1 MPQPT
6 EIQERAIE
14 TWLNMIQKV
23 HDPPFQER
31 AWCCSYVPMRPSGGP
46 GRACTFP
53 VWGVLKHP
61 QARRLIISHFC
72 GGLEHSHFFEF
83 LPTVERGPVL
93 SFSPENKT
101 PCQLGQTRRYSYA
114 SSPQLAPGQCPNGCL
129 GHIQTQKHAHSTSQ
143 TNPTPRGAFVLK
155 RRLASFSA
163 ENEPRDTDFTVAL
176 GP

>member
-1 MPQPT
+1 VCCVHWLCSAMPF
-6 EIQERAIE
+6 
-14 TWLNMIQKV
+14 LLV
-23 HDPPFQER
+23 
-31 AWCCSYVPMRPSGGP
+31 
-46 GRACTFP
+46 
-53 VWGVLKHP
+53 
-61 QARRLIISHFC
+61 
-72 GGLEHSHFFEF
+72 EH
-83 LPTVERGPVL
+83 GPVL

>member
-1 MPQPT
+1 MLGDGFDL
-6 EIQERAIE
+6 ISLGAA
-14 TWLNMIQKV
+14 
-23 HDPPFQER
+23 PP
-31 AWCCSYVPMRPSGGP
+31 
-46 GRACTFP
+46 
-53 VWGVLKHP
+53 L
-61 QARRLIISHFC
+61 ARM
-72 GGLEHSHFFEF
+72 EH
-83 LPTVERGPVL
+83 GPVL

-101 PCQLGQTRRYSYA
+101 PCQLGQTRHYSYA

>member
-1 MPQPT
+1 M
-6 EIQERAIE
+6 
-14 TWLNMIQKV
+14 
-23 HDPPFQER
+23 
-31 AWCCSYVPMRPSGGP
+31 WCYVTPREKRVRP
-46 GRACTFP
+46 RACD
-53 VWGVLKHP
+53 
-61 QARRLIISHFC
+61 
-72 GGLEHSHFFEF
+72 GLVEQY
-83 LPTVERGPVL
+83 VERGPVL

-101 PCQLGQTRRYSYA
+101 PCQLGQTRHYSYA

>member
-1 MPQPT
+1 MNPT
-6 EIQERAIE
+6 
-14 TWLNMIQKV
+14 L
-23 HDPPFQER
+23 
-31 AWCCSYVPMRPSGGP
+31 
-46 GRACTFP
+46 
-53 VWGVLKHP
+53 
-61 QARRLIISHFC
+61 RRSL
-72 GGLEHSHFFEF
+72 L
-83 LPTVERGPVL
+83 ERGPVL

-101 PCQLGQTRRYSYA
+101 PCQLGQTRRYFYA

>member
-1 MPQPT
+1 MDDRGWLRQRSAGPLFFNNTQQQNTVDTTANLLVSSRHKQGKT
-6 EIQERAIE
+6 EVEEGRGDWTE
-14 TWLNMIQKV
+14 KV
-23 HDPPFQER
+23 PI
-31 AWCCSYVPMRPSGGP
+31 
-46 GRACTFP
+46 
-53 VWGVLKHP
+53 
-61 QARRLIISHFC
+61 LIRSPISLAAAAT
-72 GGLEHSHFFEF
+72 LEH
-83 LPTVERGPVL
+83 GPVL

-101 PCQLGQTRRYSYA
+101 PCQLGQTRHYSYA

-129 GHIQTQKHAHSTSQ
+129 GHIQTPKHAHSTSQ

>member
-1 MPQPT
+1 MVVLRT
-6 EIQERAIE
+6 AASAA
-14 TWLNMIQKV
+14 
-23 HDPPFQER
+23 PPKSMN
-31 AWCCSYVPMRPSGGP
+31 CRPSPRLSLSSAATKCWLSEASGETSVRREQRQCCETEHLRTEANP
-46 GRACTFP
+46 GYVTAQP
-53 VWGVLKHP
+53 
-61 QARRLIISHFC
+61 
-72 GGLEHSHFFEF
+72 
-83 LPTVERGPVL
+83 VERGPVL

-101 PCQLGQTRRYSYA
+101 PCQLGQTRHYSYA

>member
-1 MPQPT
+1 MDQPWINHAGDGST
-6 EIQERAIE
+6 MDQPWITKEHHGSTMDQPSDVIQA
-14 TWLNMIQKV
+14 
-23 HDPPFQER
+23 
-31 AWCCSYVPMRPSGGP
+31 SPSH
-46 GRACTFP
+46 T
-53 VWGVLKHP
+53 VL
-61 QARRLIISHFC
+61 
-72 GGLEHSHFFEF
+72 
-83 LPTVERGPVL
+83 ERGAVL